1 MNNCLPI
8 KKNIFKEG
16 TLLGV
21 IQPHSA
27 KQIKTPNWQIF
38 ARGVFPK
45 VPEKKKTSQLSGPLQ
60 TSKTRSQ
67 NLVVMSYPH
76 YYSLDV

>member
-21 IQPHSA
+21 IQPHSS

-38 ARGVFPK
+38 ARGIFPQSSRKKKLPTVWTTPNIQDTFPK
-45 VPEKKKTSQLSGPLQ
+45 FGGYAVSSLLQ
-60 TSKTRSQ
+60 S
-67 NLVVMSYPH
+67 
-76 YYSLDV
+76 